1 MNVTMIVQHVNKEIE
16 MAIIYM
22 RSVPGKPKKRALTQP
37 LQCLMPDGGIDMIPV
52 EFEWDGSSGPVMLQ
66 GIFPRWRHPIS
77 SCKHDY
83 RCSKAKNRAD
93 RKFAD
98 KEFHKDVQKTSWWI
112 TAAMGYAGVRIGS
125 YLGIGN
131 NF

>member
-1 MNVTMIVQHVNKEIE
+1 

-22 RSVPGKPKKRALTQP
+22 RSVPGKPKMRALTQP
-37 LQCLMPDGGIDMIPV
+37 LQCLMPGGEIAMIPV
-52 EFEWDGSSGPVMLQ
+52 DFEWDGSSGPVMLQ

-77 SCKHDY
+77 SCKHDW
-83 RCSKAKNRAD
+83 RCDKAKNKKD

-98 KEFHKDVQKTSWWI
+98 EQFQIDVGKTSWKI
-112 TAAMGYAGVRIGS
+112 TSKIGYWGVRIGAFF
-125 YLGIGN
+125 GIGN